1 MKKQQ
6 RKRCFWQVGVI
17 SLLVVPFLLW
27 LQGSNLGAES
37 TETDVD
43 ASGLQQSVELK
54 REQEVLAKMNEAV
67 GDEISIS
74 PETARRLAVQAA
86 CDLPQEALFAQ
97 FPQDEQGEWLY
108 PDDFAGVYQGEG
120 KLVVC
125 LTSMN
130 RAEWYMDVMN
140 HDPHVELQLREH
152 SYADLEAAARAIAED
167 YEVESSGVSAEHN
180 AVRIYTD
187 QVRQMSLMD
196 EEKGLY
202 MYKSRLGSVPVIV
215 EHQPSASEERE
226 LWGGDPLSRS
236 AHKWIAPP
244 CNLKTRG

>member
-6 RKRCFWQVGVI
+6 RKRCFWQAVVI

-27 LQGSNLGAES
+27 LQDSNLGAES

-97 FPQDEQGEWLY
+97 FPQDE
-108 PDDFAGVYQGEG
+108 PEG
-120 KLVVC
+120 
-125 LTSMN
+125 
-130 RAEWYMDVMN
+130 
-140 HDPHVELQLREH
+140 
-152 SYADLEAAARAIAED
+152 
-167 YEVESSGVSAEHN
+167 
-180 AVRIYTD
+180 
-187 QVRQMSLMD
+187 
-196 EEKGLY
+196 
-202 MYKSRLGSVPVIV
+202 
-215 EHQPSASEERE
+215 
-226 LWGGDPLSRS
+226 
-236 AHKWIAPP
+236 
-244 CNLKTRG
+244 